1 MKCPDNETGKL
12 RVLLVDDHELMRRGL
27 ALLLK
32 AEDDTVVVG
41 QAAEAS
47 LGVELARTLAPDV
60 VLMDVSMPGTSGMQA
75 TRQIKQETPGIRV
88 IGLSMHDMDGVRES
102 MLAAG
107 ADDYLTKDAPPED
120 LLAAIRRHGRR
131 P

>member
-1 MKCPDNETGKL
+1 MTCRDGQAGAL

-32 AEDDTVVVG
+32 SEEDLVVVG
-41 QAAEAS
+41 EAAEAPV
-47 LGVELARTLAPDV
+47 GVELARSLRPDV
-60 VLMDVSMPGTSGMQA
+60 ILMDVSMPGASGMQA
-75 TRQIKQETPGIRV
+75 TRQIRQEMPHTVI

-102 MLAAG
+102 MMAAG
-107 ADDYLTKDAPPED
+107 ADEYFTKDTPPEQ
-120 LLAAIRRHGRR
+120 LLAAIRRLGRR